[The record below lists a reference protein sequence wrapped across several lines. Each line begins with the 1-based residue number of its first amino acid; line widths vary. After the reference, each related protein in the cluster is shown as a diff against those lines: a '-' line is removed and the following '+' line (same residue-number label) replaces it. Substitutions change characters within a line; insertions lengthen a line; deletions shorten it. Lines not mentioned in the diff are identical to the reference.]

1 MKRFEDQLF
10 QKMEETILSDGFLE
24 DYIQRCQTDSP
35 QEKAG
40 RQKQHKSVAKELRQA
55 EQRMENL
62 ITALAD
68 ASLPTLEV
76 SHRYKKEEAKKKE
89 LEARLSK
96 QKTVATDFKVD
107 LEEFRH
113 LMRLELRREETRKA
127 ALHALIEEIVV
138 YPDALIEVKYRIRNR
153 YRTASKAVEDGQ
165 YPRVC
170 TATAVHPL
178 WGYHIAIAKY
188 GSTSP
193 HPEGCSL
200 K

>member
-1 MKRFEDQLF
+1 
-10 QKMEETILSDGFLE
+10 MEETMLSDRFLE
-24 DYIQRCQTDSP
+24 DYIQCCQTDSP
-35 QEKAG
+35 QEKMG
-40 RQKQHKSVAKELRQA
+40 RRKQHKSVARELRQV

-76 SHRYKKEEAKKKE
+76 SRRYKKEEAKKKE

-96 QKTVATDFKVD
+96 QKSVATDFKVD

-138 YPDALIEVKYRIRNR
+138 YPDAMIEVKYRIRNR
-153 YRTASKAVEDGQ
+153 YRTAPKAVEDGQ
-165 YPRVC
+165 VNTPVYVPPRR
-170 TATAVHPL
+170 
-178 WGYHIAIAKY
+178 
-188 GSTSP
+188 STP
-193 HPEGCSL
+193 CGGII
-200 K
+200 

>member
-1 MKRFEDQLF
+1 
-10 QKMEETILSDGFLE
+10 MEETILSDGFLE

-35 QEKAG
+35 QEKVG
-40 RQKQHKSVAKELRQA
+40 RQKQHESVARELRQI

-96 QKTVATDFKVD
+96 QKTVATNFKVD

-113 LMRLELRREETRKA
+113 LMRLELQREETRKA
-127 ALHALIEEIVV
+127 ALHALIEEHVQEAILNEGSWQLTD
-138 YPDALIEVKYRIRNR
+138 PTALAGAPPAAGEPSGLV
-153 YRTASKAVEDGQ
+153 SG
-165 YPRVC
+165 RVN
-170 TATAVHPL
+170 TMITQL
-178 WGYHIAIAKY
+178 
-188 GSTSP
+188 GSR
-193 HPEGCSL
+193 
-200 K
+200 